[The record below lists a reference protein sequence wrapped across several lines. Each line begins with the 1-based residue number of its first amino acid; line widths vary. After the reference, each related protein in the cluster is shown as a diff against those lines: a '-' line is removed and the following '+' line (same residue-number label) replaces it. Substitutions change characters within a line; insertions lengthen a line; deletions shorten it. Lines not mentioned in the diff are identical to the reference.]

1 MNPPEDDVQLE
12 RKSNSTSTLYVSST
26 ISAPNVNSIIQAV
39 ATIIHSQVLEDT
51 AQGVLLPLHQTST
64 SSAKRSISVSIRRLS
79 TLSDWYCSDGH
90 TAADE
95 QLLHVDR
102 NGVRPLQAVKRW
114 CGQWSNGRT
123 TDKQSLPGLQYL
135 QCRLSLG

>member
-90 TAADE
+90 PQLRTSTTSTRHCMTARSSVQSAA
-95 QLLHVDR
+95 LS
-102 NGVRPLQAVKRW
+102 RW
-114 CGQWSNGRT
+114 CI
-123 TDKQSLPGLQYL
+123 
-135 QCRLSLG
+135 